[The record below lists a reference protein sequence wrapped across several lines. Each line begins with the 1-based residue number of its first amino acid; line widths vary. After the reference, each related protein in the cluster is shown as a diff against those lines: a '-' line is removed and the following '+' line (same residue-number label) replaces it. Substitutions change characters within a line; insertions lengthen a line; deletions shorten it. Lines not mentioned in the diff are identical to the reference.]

1 MKKVSVFFSVC
12 VLAAGLA
19 ACGGSK
25 NPQTETVNTVES
37 QAETGESLAT
47 FQSDRTEKSQSVE
60 ESTETLQSQKE
71 EKTSGTES
79 ADETSMEESE
89 GSEDVYAGLGTWNGQ
104 TYSSEAANLT
114 FTMPDSWK
122 LVSGATKKETTSQEF
137 MICDKETTEN
147 LSFMAYDLAAD
158 QAESVTE
165 QDYLGV
171 IKEQLAASGEQ
182 SFDENITEQEIG
194 GMVYYVLKTSLVQ
207 NGIDIAQ
214 EYYCRKDGTQMYIM
228 ILTVPADNRSGA
240 DGLISSIQKI
250 K

>member
-1 MKKVSVFFSVC
+1 MKKMSVLFSMC
-12 VLAAGLA
+12 LLAVGLT

-25 NPQTETVNTVES
+25 NPQTEAVNAIES
-37 QAETGESLAT
+37 QVGTGDTLDT
-47 FQSDRTEKSQSVE
+47 SQSME
-60 ESTETLQSQKE
+60 GSTETLQSQKA

-79 ADETSMEESE
+79 ADETSLEESE
-89 GSEDVYAGLGTWNGQ
+89 GSEDAYAGIGIWNGQ

-122 LVSGATKKETTSQEF
+122 LVSGATQKETTSQEF
-137 MICDKETTEN
+137 MICDKDTTEN
-147 LSFMAYDLAAD
+147 LSFMTYDLAAD
-158 QAESVTE
+158 QAESVTA

-182 SFDENITEQEIG
+182 IFDENITEQEIG
-194 GMVYYVLKTSLVQ
+194 GLIYYVLKTSLVQ

-214 EYYCRKDGTQMYIM
+214 EYYCRKDGTQMYIL

-240 DGLISSIQKI
+240 DALMHSIQKI